1 MSLDV
6 FVVIFLIFAI
16 LGIWIEKTPSLESV
30 LGNTF
35 TFVILYHLL
44 ITLPSVILNN
54 NKNKYLKIFIYFFVL
69 IVLFFIV
76 IFGFV
81 IPMYLGM
88 QKDDEMY
95 RKYQIEQQQVVF
107 SYQEP
112 TEVRC
117 GGELWSLQEVITP
130 IDSYQIKITKYDC
143 TKGGEY
149 IDGQF
154 YDYMGKLATR
164 ENYHYQYSG
173 QILDSNNNIVIDFI
187 GGDELSIVDT
197 PEGFPFFTLLSSYY
211 AANFSHTYLLY
222 STSPTF
228 KKIGE
233 IRDPVTV
240 WDANTGK
247 GNEREVDG
255 FYEDSDGNFLIDRL
269 TTEGSEEGLWPPQ
282 YFLETFKI
290 DDSGFVSL
298 GIKY

>member
-30 LGNTF
+30 LLNTF

-44 ITLPSVILNN
+44 ITIPSVILNN

-69 IVLFFIV
+69 IVLFLIV
-76 IFGFV
+76 IFGIV
-81 IPMYLGM
+81 IPMFLGM
-88 QKDDEMY
+88 QKDKEMY
-95 RKYQIEQQQVVF
+95 RKFQSEPQEVFHYQK
-107 SYQEP
+107 P
-112 TEVRC
+112 TEVQC
-117 GGELWSLQEVITP
+117 GGDLWNLKEVITP

-143 TKGGEY
+143 TRGGEY

-154 YDYMGKLATR
+154 YDHMGKLATR
-164 ENYHYQYSG
+164 ENYNYQYSG
-173 QILDSNNNIVIDFI
+173 QIIDSNNNIIVDFI

-233 IRDPVTV
+233 IRDPVTD
-240 WDANTGK
+240 WYANNGK
-247 GNEREVDG
+247 GSEREVDG
-255 FYEDSDGNFLIDRL
+255 FYKDSDGNFLIDRL
-269 TTEGSEEGLWPPQ
+269 TTEGSEEGVWPPQ
-282 YFLETFKI
+282 YFLETFRI